1 MWWLKLLLSSPGCCL
16 RSLHPKTSMQG
27 WPNAPHPKAVLTS
40 RSFIAAWQL
49 KITARWLVE
58 LCCPSAALAGI
69 ICPPAEAV
77 GLPALPP
84 GISWPCARR
93 AQRAPL
99 LVVLISNIFRGRTKL
114 CLAGADGRVGEVA
127 ASLWGEARP
136 SKRPRLQMLARAPSW
151 RAASIESR
159 GHLPLGA
166 RGTRPPQ

>member
-1 MWWLKLLLSSPGCCL
+1 M
-16 RSLHPKTSMQG
+16 
-27 WPNAPHPKAVLTS
+27 
-40 RSFIAAWQL
+40 
-49 KITARWLVE
+49 E

-84 GISWPCARR
+84 GIAWPCARR

-99 LVVLISNIFRGRTKL
+99 LVILISNIFQGRTKL